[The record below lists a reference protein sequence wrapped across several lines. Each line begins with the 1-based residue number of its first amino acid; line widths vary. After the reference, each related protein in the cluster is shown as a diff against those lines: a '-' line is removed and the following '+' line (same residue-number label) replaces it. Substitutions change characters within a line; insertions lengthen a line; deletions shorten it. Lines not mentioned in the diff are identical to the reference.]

1 MSLETRK
8 VLDMLAEGKITAA
21 VADKLLA
28 KLRASSATAE
38 GSQPDVSAAQDRG
51 RFVHRMRFL
60 RVVVDEPGR
69 KQVNIRLPLAF
80 ARAGM
85 SLAGVLPAS
94 VTEKLKER
102 GIDLDRVRLHTGK
115 WDDVTDKVF
124 EELNLDVD
132 KGDGKKVRIFC
143 E

>member
-1 MSLETRK
+1 MSLETRT

-21 VADKLLA
+21 DADKLLE
-28 KLRASSATAE
+28 KLQASPAE
-38 GSQPDVSAAQDRG
+38 AGQPDASEHNERSP
-51 RFVHRMRFL
+51 HRPRFL
-60 RVVVDEPGR
+60 RILVDEPGR
-69 KQVNIRLPLAF
+69 KQVNIRMPLAF

-85 SLAGVLPAS
+85 SLAGVLPAG

-115 WDDVTDKVF
+115 WDDVADKIF